1 MATNKVPLHWVCRVG
16 LLKIADSCL
25 KIGVPCANIGQ
36 DGERPQLCHTVL
48 QNFVHHFEHHF
59 FGELVAPQGN
69 KRA

>member
-1 MATNKVPLHWVCRVG
+1 MWPLISAIALGVSCWFV
-16 LLKIADSCL
+16 KIADSCL

-59 FGELVAPQGN
+59 FGELVAPQGK

>member
-16 LLKIADSCL
+16 LLKIVDSCL

-59 FGELVAPQGN
+59 FGELVAPQGK